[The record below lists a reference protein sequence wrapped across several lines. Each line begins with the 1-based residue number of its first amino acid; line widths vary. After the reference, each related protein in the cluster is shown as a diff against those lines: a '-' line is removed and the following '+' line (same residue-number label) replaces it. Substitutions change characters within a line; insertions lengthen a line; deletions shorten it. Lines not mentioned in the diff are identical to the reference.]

1 MEDAFGVIVVI
12 ICVIAAVAKSR
23 KNPPQRRGGRPAS
36 SFRSESAGQV
46 FQQAFDRLS
55 DKLEPA
61 AKFIDDALTNENG
74 MEVPSARRSAEVFMA
89 QADGEDEESERTYGC
104 SLGNPAAN
112 GGADRAAFAAR
123 SYDGSLGSAGANGV
137 AGRAGSLRDAGGNA
151 RMARDYGG
159 SLGSDADANGGADR
173 ATFAARSYAGSLGAS
188 AGMSGSL
195 GNPAATGMADRAAFA
210 ARSYA
215 GSLGG
220 SAGMSGSLSNPA
232 ANGGANR
239 PARNAA
245 PGAGARDYGGSLG
258 AAPTLTREP
267 LAAGMS
273 RADAEG
279 CLGGSLSGHPE
290 EGESRAEHAE
300 HLRKADAQERA
311 ILRGEERALHMRTAA
326 RTELR
331 RAVVWS
337 EILDRPKALRQ
348 R

>member
-23 KNPPQRRGGRPAS
+23 KNPPQRRGGRPAG

-61 AKFIDDALTNENG
+61 AKFIDDALTDESG
-74 MEVPSARRSAEVFMA
+74 MEASSARRSAEVFMA
-89 QADGEDEESERTYGC
+89 KADGEAAAQNYDS
-104 SLGNPAAN
+104 SLG
-112 GGADRAAFAAR
+112 
-123 SYDGSLGSAGANGV
+123 
-137 AGRAGSLRDAGGNA
+137 
-151 RMARDYGG
+151 
-159 SLGSDADANGGADR
+159 DADAD
-173 ATFAARSYAGSLGAS
+173 
-188 AGMSGSL
+188 
-195 GNPAATGMADRAAFA
+195 GMADRAAFA

-220 SAGMSGSLSNPA
+220 SAGMSGSLGNPAADGMADRAAFAARSYAGSLGGSAGMSGSLGNPA

-258 AAPTLTREP
+258 AAPALVREP

-337 EILDRPKALRQ
+337 EILDRPKALR
-348 R
+348 RR

>member
-23 KNPPQRRGGRPAS
+23 KNPPQRRGGRPAG

-61 AKFIDDALTNENG
+61 AKFIDDALTDENG

-89 QADGEDEESERTYGC
+89 KADGEAAAQNYDSSLGDADADGMADRAAFAARSYAG

-123 SYDGSLGSAGANGV
+123 SY
-137 AGRAGSLRDAGGNA
+137 
-151 RMARDYGG
+151 
-159 SLGSDADANGGADR
+159 
-173 ATFAARSYAGSLGAS
+173 AGSLGDS

-195 GNPAATGMADRAAFA
+195 G
-210 ARSYA
+210 
-215 GSLGG
+215 
-220 SAGMSGSLSNPA
+220 NPA

-245 PGAGARDYGGSLG
+245 PGVGARDYGGSLG
-258 AAPTLTREP
+258 AAPALVREP

-337 EILDRPKALRQ
+337 EILDRPRALR
-348 R
+348 RR

>member
-23 KNPPQRRGGRPAS
+23 KNPPQRRGGRPAG

-61 AKFIDDALTNENG
+61 AKFIDDALTDENG

-89 QADGEDEESERTYGC
+89 TADGEEAAQNYDS
-104 SLGNPAAN
+104 SLG
-112 GGADRAAFAAR
+112 
-123 SYDGSLGSAGANGV
+123 
-137 AGRAGSLRDAGGNA
+137 
-151 RMARDYGG
+151 
-159 SLGSDADANGGADR
+159 DADAD
-173 ATFAARSYAGSLGAS
+173 
-188 AGMSGSL
+188 
-195 GNPAATGMADRAAFA
+195 GMADRAAIA

-220 SAGMSGSLSNPA
+220 SAGMSGSLGNPAANGMADRAAFAARSYAGPLGGGAGMSGSLGTPA

-258 AAPTLTREP
+258 AAPALVREP

-337 EILDRPKALRQ
+337 EILDRPKALR
-348 R
+348 RR

>member
-23 KNPPQRRGGRPAS
+23 KNPPQRRGGRPAG

-61 AKFIDDALTNENG
+61 AKFIDDALTDENG

-89 QADGEDEESERTYGC
+89 QADGEE
-104 SLGNPAAN
+104 AAQN
-112 GGADRAAFAAR
+112 
-123 SYDGSLGSAGANGV
+123 YDGSLG
-137 AGRAGSLRDAGGNA
+137 
-151 RMARDYGG
+151 
-159 SLGSDADANGGADR
+159 DAD
-173 ATFAARSYAGSLGAS
+173 
-188 AGMSGSL
+188 
-195 GNPAATGMADRAAFA
+195 ATGMADRAAFA

-220 SAGMSGSLSNPA
+220 STGMSGSLSNPA

-258 AAPTLTREP
+258 AAPALVREP

-337 EILDRPKALRQ
+337 EILDRPKALQ
-348 R
+348 RR

>member
-23 KNPPQRRGGRPAS
+23 KNPPQRRSGRPAG

-61 AKFIDDALTNENG
+61 AKFIDDALTDENG
-74 MEVPSARRSAEVFMA
+74 MEVPSARHSAEVFMA
-89 QADGEDEESERTYGC
+89 QADGEEAAQNYDS
-104 SLGNPAAN
+104 SLSNPAAD
-112 GGADRAAFAAR
+112 GMADRAAFAAR
-123 SYDGSLGSAGANGV
+123 SYA
-137 AGRAGSLRDAGGNA
+137 
-151 RMARDYGG
+151 
-159 SLGSDADANGGADR
+159 
-173 ATFAARSYAGSLGAS
+173 
-188 AGMSGSL
+188 GSL
-195 GNPAATGMADRAAFA
+195 GNPAANGGADRAAFA

-220 SAGMSGSLSNPA
+220 SAGMSGSLGNPA

-258 AAPTLTREP
+258 AAPALVREP

-273 RADAEG
+273 RADANG

-326 RTELR
+326 RAELR

-337 EILDRPKALRQ
+337 EILDRPKALR
-348 R
+348 RR

>member
-23 KNPPQRRGGRPAS
+23 KNPPQRRGGRPVG

-61 AKFIDDALTNENG
+61 AKFIDDALTDENG

-89 QADGEDEESERTYGC
+89 KADGEEAAQNYDS
-104 SLGNPAAN
+104 SLG
-112 GGADRAAFAAR
+112 
-123 SYDGSLGSAGANGV
+123 GS
-137 AGRAGSLRDAGGNA
+137 
-151 RMARDYGG
+151 
-159 SLGSDADANGGADR
+159 
-173 ATFAARSYAGSLGAS
+173 T
-188 AGMSGSL
+188 GMSGSL
-195 GNPAATGMADRAAFA
+195 G
-210 ARSYA
+210 
-215 GSLGG
+215 
-220 SAGMSGSLSNPA
+220 NPA

-258 AAPTLTREP
+258 AAPALVREP

-337 EILDRPKALRQ
+337 EILDRPKALR
-348 R
+348 RR

>member
-23 KNPPQRRGGRPAS
+23 KNPPQRRSGRPAG

-61 AKFIDDALTNENG
+61 AKFIDDALTDENG

-89 QADGEDEESERTYGC
+89 QADGEEAAQNYDS
-104 SLGNPAAN
+104 SLSNPAAN
-112 GGADRAAFAAR
+112 GG
-123 SYDGSLGSAGANGV
+123 
-137 AGRAGSLRDAGGNA
+137 
-151 RMARDYGG
+151 
-159 SLGSDADANGGADR
+159 
-173 ATFAARSYAGSLGAS
+173 
-188 AGMSGSL
+188 
-195 GNPAATGMADRAAFA
+195 ADRAAFA

-220 SAGMSGSLSNPA
+220 SAGMSGSLGNPAADGGADRAAFTARSYAGSLGGSAGMSGSLGNPA

-337 EILDRPKALRQ
+337 EILDRPRALR
-348 R
+348 RR

>member
-23 KNPPQRRGGRPAS
+23 KNPPQRRSGRPAG

-61 AKFIDDALTNENG
+61 AKFIDDALTDENG
-74 MEVPSARRSAEVFMA
+74 MEVPSARHSAEVFMA
-89 QADGEDEESERTYGC
+89 KADGEEAAQNYDGSLGNPAANGVTDRAAFAARSYAG

-123 SYDGSLGSAGANGV
+123 SY
-137 AGRAGSLRDAGGNA
+137 
-151 RMARDYGG
+151 
-159 SLGSDADANGGADR
+159 
-173 ATFAARSYAGSLGAS
+173 AGSLGGGT
-188 AGMSGSL
+188 GMGGSL
-195 GNPAATGMADRAAFA
+195 GNPAADGMADRAAFS

-220 SAGMSGSLSNPA
+220 SAGMSGSLGNPA
-232 ANGGANR
+232 ADGGANR

-258 AAPTLTREP
+258 AASALVREP

-337 EILDRPKALRQ
+337 EILDRPKALR
-348 R
+348 RR

>member
-1 MEDAFGVIVVI
+1 MEDVFGVIVVI

-23 KNPPQRRGGRPAS
+23 KNPPQRRNGRAAS
-36 SFRSESAGQV
+36 SFRNGNAEQV

-61 AKFIDDALTNENG
+61 AKFIDDALPDENG

-89 QADGEDEESERTYGC
+89 QADGEDEEAEQNYDG

-123 SYDGSLGSAGANGV
+123 DYAGSLGNAN
-137 AGRAGSLRDAGGNA
+137 GNA

-159 SLGSDADANGGADR
+159 SLNDSAGMR
-173 ATFAARSYAGSLGAS
+173 GSLG
-188 AGMSGSL
+188 
-195 GNPAATGMADRAAFA
+195 
-210 ARSYA
+210 
-215 GSLGG
+215 
-220 SAGMSGSLSNPA
+220 NPA

-239 PARNAA
+239 AAQNAA
-245 PGAGARDYGGSLG
+245 PGAKARDYAGSLG
-258 AAPTLTREP
+258 AAPALTREP
-267 LAAGMS
+267 LATGMS

-279 CLGGSLSGHPE
+279 CLGGSLSGHSE

-300 HLRKADAQERA
+300 HLRRVDAQERA
-311 ILRGEERALHMRTAA
+311 ILRGEERALHMRSAA

-337 EILDRPKALRQ
+337 EILDKPKALR
-348 R
+348 RR

>member
-23 KNPPQRRGGRPAS
+23 KNPPQRRSGRPAG
-36 SFRSESAGQV
+36 SFRSESAVQV

-61 AKFIDDALTNENG
+61 AKFIDDALTDEKG

-89 QADGEDEESERTYGC
+89 QADGEEAAQNYDS
-104 SLGNPAAN
+104 SLGDADAD
-112 GGADRAAFAAR
+112 GMADRAAFAAR
-123 SYDGSLGSAGANGV
+123 SYA
-137 AGRAGSLRDAGGNA
+137 
-151 RMARDYGG
+151 
-159 SLGSDADANGGADR
+159 
-173 ATFAARSYAGSLGAS
+173 
-188 AGMSGSL
+188 GSL
-195 GNPAATGMADRAAFA
+195 GNPAANGMADRAAFA

-220 SAGMSGSLSNPA
+220 SAGMSGSLGNPA

-245 PGAGARDYGGSLG
+245 PGVGARDYGGSLG
-258 AAPTLTREP
+258 AAPALVREP

-311 ILRGEERALHMRTAA
+311 ILRREERALHMRTAA

-337 EILDRPKALRQ
+337 EILDRPKALR
-348 R
+348 RR

>member
-23 KNPPQRRGGRPAS
+23 KNPPQRRSGRPAG

-61 AKFIDDALTNENG
+61 AKFIDDALTDENG

-89 QADGEDEESERTYGC
+89 KADGE
-104 SLGNPAAN
+104 AAAQN
-112 GGADRAAFAAR
+112 
-123 SYDGSLGSAGANGV
+123 YDGSLSNPAADGV
-137 AGRAGSLRDAGGNA
+137 T
-151 RMARDYGG
+151 
-159 SLGSDADANGGADR
+159 DR
-173 ATFAARSYAGSLGAS
+173 AAFAARSYAGSLGGG

-195 GNPAATGMADRAAFA
+195 GNPAADGMADRAAFA

-220 SAGMSGSLSNPA
+220 SAGMSGSLGDA
-232 ANGGANR
+232 DADGGANR

-258 AAPTLTREP
+258 AAPALVREP

-337 EILDRPKALRQ
+337 EILDRPKALR
-348 R
+348 RR

>member
-23 KNPPQRRGGRPAS
+23 KNPPQRRGGRPAG

-61 AKFIDDALTNENG
+61 AKFIDDALTDENG

-89 QADGEDEESERTYGC
+89 QADGEAAAQNYDS
-104 SLGNPAAN
+104 SLG
-112 GGADRAAFAAR
+112 
-123 SYDGSLGSAGANGV
+123 
-137 AGRAGSLRDAGGNA
+137 
-151 RMARDYGG
+151 
-159 SLGSDADANGGADR
+159 DADAD
-173 ATFAARSYAGSLGAS
+173 
-188 AGMSGSL
+188 
-195 GNPAATGMADRAAFA
+195 GMADRAAFA

-220 SAGMSGSLSNPA
+220 SAGMSGSLGNPA

-258 AAPTLTREP
+258 AAPVLVREP

-273 RADAEG
+273 RADAED

-337 EILDRPKALRQ
+337 EILDRPKALR
-348 R
+348 RR

>member
-23 KNPPQRRGGRPAS
+23 KNPPQRRSGRPAG
-36 SFRSESAGQV
+36 SFRSDSAGQV

-61 AKFIDDALTNENG
+61 AKFIDDALTDENG

-89 QADGEDEESERTYGC
+89 QADGEEAAQNYNS
-104 SLGNPAAN
+104 SLGDTNAN
-112 GGADRAAFAAR
+112 GMADRAAFAAR
-123 SYDGSLGSAGANGV
+123 SYA
-137 AGRAGSLRDAGGNA
+137 
-151 RMARDYGG
+151 
-159 SLGSDADANGGADR
+159 
-173 ATFAARSYAGSLGAS
+173 
-188 AGMSGSL
+188 GSL
-195 GNPAATGMADRAAFA
+195 GNPAANGGADRAAFA

-220 SAGMSGSLSNPA
+220 SAGMSGSLGNPA

-239 PARNAA
+239 PAWNAA

-258 AAPTLTREP
+258 AAPALVREP

-337 EILDRPKALRQ
+337 EILDRPKALR
-348 R
+348 RR

>member
-23 KNPPQRRGGRPAS
+23 KNPPQRRGGRPAG

-61 AKFIDDALTNENG
+61 AKFIDDALPDENG

-89 QADGEDEESERTYGC
+89 QADGEEAAQNYDS
-104 SLGNPAAN
+104 SLG
-112 GGADRAAFAAR
+112 
-123 SYDGSLGSAGANGV
+123 
-137 AGRAGSLRDAGGNA
+137 
-151 RMARDYGG
+151 
-159 SLGSDADANGGADR
+159 DADAN
-173 ATFAARSYAGSLGAS
+173 
-188 AGMSGSL
+188 
-195 GNPAATGMADRAAFA
+195 GMADRAAFA

-220 SAGMSGSLSNPA
+220 SAGMSGSLGNPA
-232 ANGGANR
+232 TN
-239 PARNAA
+239 
-245 PGAGARDYGGSLG
+245 
-258 AAPTLTREP
+258 
-267 LAAGMS
+267 GMS

-337 EILDRPKALRQ
+337 EILDKPKALR
-348 R
+348 RR

>member
-23 KNPPQRRGGRPAS
+23 KNPPQRRGGRPAG

-61 AKFIDDALTNENG
+61 AKFIDDALADENG

-89 QADGEDEESERTYGC
+89 KADGEEAAQNYDS
-104 SLGNPAAN
+104 SLGDADAN
-112 GGADRAAFAAR
+112 GMADRAAFAAR
-123 SYDGSLGSAGANGV
+123 SYA
-137 AGRAGSLRDAGGNA
+137 
-151 RMARDYGG
+151 
-159 SLGSDADANGGADR
+159 
-173 ATFAARSYAGSLGAS
+173 
-188 AGMSGSL
+188 GSL
-195 GNPAATGMADRAAFA
+195 GNPAANGGADRAAFA

-220 SAGMSGSLSNPA
+220 SAGMSGSLGNPA
-232 ANGGANR
+232 ADGGANR

-258 AAPTLTREP
+258 AAPALVREP

-273 RADAEG
+273 RADANG

-290 EGESRAEHAE
+290 EGETRAEHAE
-300 HLRKADAQERA
+300 HLRKVDAQERA

-337 EILDRPKALRQ
+337 EILDRPKALR
-348 R
+348 RR

>member
-23 KNPPQRRGGRPAS
+23 KNPPQRRGGRPAG

-55 DKLEPA
+55 DKLDSA
-61 AKFIDDALTNENG
+61 AKFIDDALPDENG

-89 QADGEDEESERTYGC
+89 QADGEEAAQNYDS
-104 SLGNPAAN
+104 SLG
-112 GGADRAAFAAR
+112 
-123 SYDGSLGSAGANGV
+123 
-137 AGRAGSLRDAGGNA
+137 
-151 RMARDYGG
+151 
-159 SLGSDADANGGADR
+159 
-173 ATFAARSYAGSLGAS
+173 
-188 AGMSGSL
+188 
-195 GNPAATGMADRAAFA
+195 
-210 ARSYA
+210 
-215 GSLGG
+215 
-220 SAGMSGSLSNPA
+220 NPA

-258 AAPTLTREP
+258 AAPALVREP

-337 EILDRPKALRQ
+337 EILDKPKALR
-348 R
+348 RR

>member
-23 KNPPQRRGGRPAS
+23 KNPPQRRSGRAAR
-36 SFRSESAGQV
+36 SFRSENAEQV

-61 AKFIDDALTNENG
+61 AKFIDDALTDENG

-89 QADGEDEESERTYGC
+89 QADGE
-104 SLGNPAAN
+104 AAAQN
-112 GGADRAAFAAR
+112 
-123 SYDGSLGSAGANGV
+123 YD
-137 AGRAGSLRDAGGNA
+137 
-151 RMARDYGG
+151 
-159 SLGSDADANGGADR
+159 
-173 ATFAARSYAGSLGAS
+173 
-188 AGMSGSL
+188 GSL
-195 GNPAATGMADRAAFA
+195 GNPAADGGADRAAFA

-220 SAGMSGSLSNPA
+220 SAGMSGSLGNPA

-258 AAPTLTREP
+258 AAPALVREP

-337 EILDRPKALRQ
+337 EILDRPKALR
-348 R
+348 RR

>member
-23 KNPPQRRGGRPAS
+23 KNPPQRRSGRPAG

-61 AKFIDDALTNENG
+61 AKLIDDALTDENG
-74 MEVPSARRSAEVFMA
+74 MEVPSARCSAEVFMA
-89 QADGEDEESERTYGC
+89 QADGEEAAQNYDSSLGNPAANGMADRAAFVARSYAS

-123 SYDGSLGSAGANGV
+123 SYG
-137 AGRAGSLRDAGGNA
+137 
-151 RMARDYGG
+151 
-159 SLGSDADANGGADR
+159 
-173 ATFAARSYAGSLGAS
+173 
-188 AGMSGSL
+188 
-195 GNPAATGMADRAAFA
+195 
-210 ARSYA
+210 

-220 SAGMSGSLSNPA
+220 SAGMSGSLGNPA

-245 PGAGARDYGGSLG
+245 PGTGARDYGGSLG
-258 AAPTLTREP
+258 AAPALVREP

-311 ILRGEERALHMRTAA
+311 ILRGGERALHMGTAA

-337 EILDRPKALRQ
+337 EILDRPKALR
-348 R
+348 RR

>member
-23 KNPPQRRGGRPAS
+23 KNPPQRRSGRLAG

-61 AKFIDDALTNENG
+61 AKFIDDALTDENG

-89 QADGEDEESERTYGC
+89 QADGEEAAQNYDS
-104 SLGNPAAN
+104 SLSNPAAD
-112 GGADRAAFAAR
+112 GMADRAAFAAR
-123 SYDGSLGSAGANGV
+123 SYA
-137 AGRAGSLRDAGGNA
+137 
-151 RMARDYGG
+151 
-159 SLGSDADANGGADR
+159 
-173 ATFAARSYAGSLGAS
+173 
-188 AGMSGSL
+188 GSL
-195 GNPAATGMADRAAFA
+195 GNPAANGGADRAAFA

-220 SAGMSGSLSNPA
+220 SAGMSGSLGNPA

-258 AAPTLTREP
+258 AAPALVREP

-273 RADAEG
+273 RADANG

-326 RTELR
+326 RAELR

-337 EILDRPKALRQ
+337 EILDRPKALR
-348 R
+348 RR

>member
-23 KNPPQRRGGRPAS
+23 KNPPQRRSGRPAG

-61 AKFIDDALTNENG
+61 AKFIDDALTDENG
-74 MEVPSARRSAEVFMA
+74 MEVPSARHSAEVFMA
-89 QADGEDEESERTYGC
+89 KADGEEAAQNYDS
-104 SLGNPAAN
+104 SLGNPAA
-112 GGADRAAFAAR
+112 D
-123 SYDGSLGSAGANGV
+123 
-137 AGRAGSLRDAGGNA
+137 
-151 RMARDYGG
+151 
-159 SLGSDADANGGADR
+159 
-173 ATFAARSYAGSLGAS
+173 
-188 AGMSGSL
+188 
-195 GNPAATGMADRAAFA
+195 GMADRAAFA

-220 SAGMSGSLSNPA
+220 STGMSGSLSNPA
-232 ANGGANR
+232 ANGVTDRAAFSARSYAGSLGGSAGMSGSLGNPAAGGGANR

-258 AAPTLTREP
+258 AAPALVREP

-273 RADAEG
+273 RADANG
-279 CLGGSLSGHPE
+279 CLGGSLSDHPE

-337 EILDRPKALRQ
+337 EILDRPKALR
-348 R
+348 RR

>member
-23 KNPPQRRGGRPAS
+23 KNPPQRRSGRPAG

-61 AKFIDDALTNENG
+61 AKFIDDALTDENG

-89 QADGEDEESERTYGC
+89 QADGEAAAQNYDS
-104 SLGNPAAN
+104 SLGDTDAD

-123 SYDGSLGSAGANGV
+123 SY
-137 AGRAGSLRDAGGNA
+137 
-151 RMARDYGG
+151 
-159 SLGSDADANGGADR
+159 
-173 ATFAARSYAGSLGAS
+173 AGSLGGS

-195 GNPAATGMADRAAFA
+195 GNPAAGGMADRAAFA

-258 AAPTLTREP
+258 AAPALVREP

-337 EILDRPKALRQ
+337 EILDRPKALR
-348 R
+348 RR

>member
-23 KNPPQRRGGRPAS
+23 KNPPQRRSGRPAG

-61 AKFIDDALTNENG
+61 AKFIDDALTDENG

-89 QADGEDEESERTYGC
+89 QADGEAAAQNYDG
-104 SLGNPAAN
+104 SLGNPAAD

-123 SYDGSLGSAGANGV
+123 SYA
-137 AGRAGSLRDAGGNA
+137 
-151 RMARDYGG
+151 
-159 SLGSDADANGGADR
+159 
-173 ATFAARSYAGSLGAS
+173 
-188 AGMSGSL
+188 GSL
-195 GNPAATGMADRAAFA
+195 GNPAANGGADRAAFA

-220 SAGMSGSLSNPA
+220 SAGMSGSLGNPA

-258 AAPTLTREP
+258 AAPALVREP

-273 RADAEG
+273 RADAED

-337 EILDRPKALRQ
+337 EILDRPKALR
-348 R
+348 RR

>member
-1 MEDAFGVIVVI
+1 MEDVFGVIVVI

-23 KNPPQRRGGRPAS
+23 KNPPQRRSGRPAG

-61 AKFIDDALTNENG
+61 AKFIDDALTDENG

-89 QADGEDEESERTYGC
+89 QADGEAAAQNYDS
-104 SLGNPAAN
+104 SLG
-112 GGADRAAFAAR
+112 
-123 SYDGSLGSAGANGV
+123 
-137 AGRAGSLRDAGGNA
+137 
-151 RMARDYGG
+151 
-159 SLGSDADANGGADR
+159 DADAD
-173 ATFAARSYAGSLGAS
+173 
-188 AGMSGSL
+188 
-195 GNPAATGMADRAAFA
+195 GMADRAAFA

-220 SAGMSGSLSNPA
+220 SAGMSGSLGNPAANGGADRAAFAARSYAGSLGGSAGMSGSLGNPA

-258 AAPTLTREP
+258 AAPALVREP

-300 HLRKADAQERA
+300 HLRRVDAQERA
-311 ILRGEERALHMRTAA
+311 ILRGEARALRLRTAA

-337 EILDRPKALRQ
+337 EILDRPKALR
-348 R
+348 RR

>member
-23 KNPPQRRGGRPAS
+23 KNPPQRRGGRPAG

-61 AKFIDDALTNENG
+61 AKFIDDALTDENG

-89 QADGEDEESERTYGC
+89 QADGEEAAQNYDG
-104 SLGNPAAN
+104 SLGDADAN
-112 GGADRAAFAAR
+112 GMADRAAFAAR
-123 SYDGSLGSAGANGV
+123 SY
-137 AGRAGSLRDAGGNA
+137 
-151 RMARDYGG
+151 
-159 SLGSDADANGGADR
+159 
-173 ATFAARSYAGSLGAS
+173 AGSLGGS

-195 GNPAATGMADRAAFA
+195 GNPATGMADRAAFA

-220 SAGMSGSLSNPA
+220 STGMSGSLSNPA

-258 AAPTLTREP
+258 AAPALVREP

-337 EILDRPKALRQ
+337 EILDRPKALR
-348 R
+348 RR

>member
-23 KNPPQRRGGRPAS
+23 KNPPQRRSGRPAG

-61 AKFIDDALTNENG
+61 AKFIDDALTDENG

-89 QADGEDEESERTYGC
+89 QADGEEAAQNYNS
-104 SLGNPAAN
+104 SLGNA
-112 GGADRAAFAAR
+112 
-123 SYDGSLGSAGANGV
+123 
-137 AGRAGSLRDAGGNA
+137 
-151 RMARDYGG
+151 
-159 SLGSDADANGGADR
+159 DAD
-173 ATFAARSYAGSLGAS
+173 
-188 AGMSGSL
+188 
-195 GNPAATGMADRAAFA
+195 GMADRAAFA

-220 SAGMSGSLSNPA
+220 SAGMSGSLGNPAATGMAYRAAFAAQSYAGSLGGSAEMSGSLGNPA

-258 AAPTLTREP
+258 AAPALVREP

-279 CLGGSLSGHPE
+279 CLGGSLSGHSE

-300 HLRKADAQERA
+300 HLRRVDAQERA
-311 ILRGEERALHMRTAA
+311 ILRGEARALRLRTAA

-337 EILDRPKALRQ
+337 EILDRPKALR
-348 R
+348 RR

>member
-23 KNPPQRRGGRPAS
+23 KNPPQRRGGRPAG

-61 AKFIDDALTNENG
+61 AKFIDDALTDENG

-89 QADGEDEESERTYGC
+89 QADGEEAAQNYDS
-104 SLGNPAAN
+104 SLG
-112 GGADRAAFAAR
+112 
-123 SYDGSLGSAGANGV
+123 
-137 AGRAGSLRDAGGNA
+137 
-151 RMARDYGG
+151 
-159 SLGSDADANGGADR
+159 DADAN
-173 ATFAARSYAGSLGAS
+173 
-188 AGMSGSL
+188 
-195 GNPAATGMADRAAFA
+195 GMADRAAFA

-220 SAGMSGSLSNPA
+220 SAGMSGSLGNPA

-245 PGAGARDYGGSLG
+245 PGVGARDYGGSLG
-258 AAPTLTREP
+258 AAPALVREP

-337 EILDRPKALRQ
+337 EILDRPKALR
-348 R
+348 RR

>member
-23 KNPPQRRGGRPAS
+23 KNPPQRRGGRPAG

-61 AKFIDDALTNENG
+61 AKFIDDALTDENG

-89 QADGEDEESERTYGC
+89 QADGEAAAQNYDS
-104 SLGNPAAN
+104 SLGNPATN
-112 GGADRAAFAAR
+112 GG
-123 SYDGSLGSAGANGV
+123 
-137 AGRAGSLRDAGGNA
+137 
-151 RMARDYGG
+151 
-159 SLGSDADANGGADR
+159 
-173 ATFAARSYAGSLGAS
+173 
-188 AGMSGSL
+188 
-195 GNPAATGMADRAAFA
+195 ADRAAFA

-215 GSLGG
+215 GSLGD
-220 SAGMSGSLSNPA
+220 SAGMSGSLGNPA

-258 AAPTLTREP
+258 AAPALVREP

-337 EILDRPKALRQ
+337 EILDRPKALR
-348 R
+348 RR

>member
-23 KNPPQRRGGRPAS
+23 KNPPQRRGGRPAG

-61 AKFIDDALTNENG
+61 AKFIDDALTDENG

-89 QADGEDEESERTYGC
+89 QADGEEAAQNYDS
-104 SLGNPAAN
+104 SLG
-112 GGADRAAFAAR
+112 
-123 SYDGSLGSAGANGV
+123 
-137 AGRAGSLRDAGGNA
+137 
-151 RMARDYGG
+151 
-159 SLGSDADANGGADR
+159 DADANGG
-173 ATFAARSYAGSLGAS
+173 
-188 AGMSGSL
+188 
-195 GNPAATGMADRAAFA
+195 ADRAAFA

-220 SAGMSGSLSNPA
+220 SAGMSGSLGNPA

-258 AAPTLTREP
+258 AAPALVREP

-337 EILDRPKALRQ
+337 EILDRPKALR
-348 R
+348 RR

>member
-12 ICVIAAVAKSR
+12 ICVIAAVAKSM
-23 KNPPQRRGGRPAS
+23 KNPPQRRIGRPAG

-61 AKFIDDALTNENG
+61 AKFIDDALTDENG

-89 QADGEDEESERTYGC
+89 QADGEEAAQNYDS
-104 SLGNPAAN
+104 SLG
-112 GGADRAAFAAR
+112 
-123 SYDGSLGSAGANGV
+123 
-137 AGRAGSLRDAGGNA
+137 
-151 RMARDYGG
+151 
-159 SLGSDADANGGADR
+159 
-173 ATFAARSYAGSLGAS
+173 
-188 AGMSGSL
+188 
-195 GNPAATGMADRAAFA
+195 
-210 ARSYA
+210 
-215 GSLGG
+215 
-220 SAGMSGSLSNPA
+220 NPA

-258 AAPTLTREP
+258 AAPALVREP

-337 EILDRPKALRQ
+337 EILDRPKALR
-348 R
+348 RR

>member
-23 KNPPQRRGGRPAS
+23 KNPPQRRNGRAAS
-36 SFRSESAGQV
+36 SFRSRDAEQV

-61 AKFIDDALTNENG
+61 TKFIDDALTDENE

-89 QADGEDEESERTYGC
+89 QANGVDGEAEQSYDG

-112 GGADRAAFAAR
+112 GRADRAAFAAQ
-123 SYDGSLGSAGANGV
+123 S
-137 AGRAGSLRDAGGNA
+137 
-151 RMARDYGG
+151 YGG
-159 SLGSDADANGGADR
+159 SLGSSSGMNGGSLGDADAKGE
-173 ATFAARSYAGSLGAS
+173 T
-188 AGMSGSL
+188 
-195 GNPAATGMADRAAFA
+195 DRAAFA

-215 GSLGG
+215 GSLGD
-220 SAGMSGSLSNPA
+220 SAGMSGGSLSNPA
-232 ANGGANR
+232 ASGGVNAS
-239 PARNAA
+239 AQNAA
-245 PGAGARDYGGSLG
+245 PGTRARDYGGSLG
-258 AAPTLTREP
+258 TAPALTREP
-267 LAAGMS
+267 LTTGMS
-273 RADAEG
+273 RADADG
-279 CLGGSLSGHPE
+279 CLGGSLSGHSE

-300 HLRKADAQERA
+300 HLRKVDAQERA

-337 EILDRPKALRQ
+337 EILDKPKALR
-348 R
+348 RR

>member
-1 MEDAFGVIVVI
+1 
-12 ICVIAAVAKSR
+12 
-23 KNPPQRRGGRPAS
+23 
-36 SFRSESAGQV
+36 
-46 FQQAFDRLS
+46 
-55 DKLEPA
+55 
-61 AKFIDDALTNENG
+61 
-74 MEVPSARRSAEVFMA
+74 MA
-89 QADGEDEESERTYGC
+89 QADGEEAAQNYDS

-112 GGADRAAFAAR
+112 GG
-123 SYDGSLGSAGANGV
+123 
-137 AGRAGSLRDAGGNA
+137 
-151 RMARDYGG
+151 
-159 SLGSDADANGGADR
+159 
-173 ATFAARSYAGSLGAS
+173 
-188 AGMSGSL
+188 
-195 GNPAATGMADRAAFA
+195 ADRAAFA

-220 SAGMSGSLSNPA
+220 SAGMSGSLGDA
-232 ANGGANR
+232 DADGGANR
-239 PARNAA
+239 PAWNAA

-258 AAPTLTREP
+258 AAPALVREP

-337 EILDRPKALRQ
+337 EILDRPKALR
-348 R
+348 RR

>member
-61 AKFIDDALTNENG
+61 AKFIDDALTDENET
-74 MEVPSARRSAEVFMA
+74 EVPSARRSAEVFMA
-89 QADGEDEESERTYGC
+89 QADGEDEESERNYGS

-123 SYDGSLGSAGANGV
+123 SYDGSLGSAGTNGV
-137 AGRAGSLRDAGGNA
+137 VGRAGSLRNAGGNA

-159 SLGSDADANGGADR
+159 SLSSEADANDGA
-173 ATFAARSYAGSLGAS
+173 G
-188 AGMSGSL
+188 
-195 GNPAATGMADRAAFA
+195 RAAFA

-215 GSLGG
+215 GSLG

-232 ANGGANR
+232 ANGVTDRAAFAARSYAGSRGGSAGMSGSLGKPAANGGANR
-239 PARNAA
+239 PTKSAA
-245 PGAGARDYGGSLG
+245 PGAEARDYGGSLG

-273 RADAEG
+273 RADANG
-279 CLGGSLSGHPE
+279 CLGGSLSGHSE
-290 EGESRAEHAE
+290 EGESRTEHAE

-311 ILRGEERALHMRTAA
+311 ILRGEARALRLRTAA

-337 EILDRPKALRQ
+337 EILDRPKALR
-348 R
+348 RR

>member
-1 MEDAFGVIVVI
+1 
-12 ICVIAAVAKSR
+12 
-23 KNPPQRRGGRPAS
+23 
-36 SFRSESAGQV
+36 
-46 FQQAFDRLS
+46 
-55 DKLEPA
+55 
-61 AKFIDDALTNENG
+61 
-74 MEVPSARRSAEVFMA
+74 MA
-89 QADGEDEESERTYGC
+89 QADGEAAAQNYDSSLGDADADGMADRAAFAARSYAG

-123 SYDGSLGSAGANGV
+123 SY
-137 AGRAGSLRDAGGNA
+137 
-151 RMARDYGG
+151 
-159 SLGSDADANGGADR
+159 
-173 ATFAARSYAGSLGAS
+173 AGSLG
-188 AGMSGSL
+188 GGTRMSGSL
-195 GNPAATGMADRAAFA
+195 GNPAAD
-210 ARSYA
+210 
-215 GSLGG
+215 
-220 SAGMSGSLSNPA
+220 
-232 ANGGANR
+232 GGANR

-258 AAPTLTREP
+258 AAPALVREP

-273 RADAEG
+273 RADANG

-337 EILDRPKALRQ
+337 EILDRPKALR
-348 R
+348 RR

>member
-1 MEDAFGVIVVI
+1 M
-12 ICVIAAVAKSR
+12 AK
-23 KNPPQRRGGRPAS
+23 
-36 SFRSESAGQV
+36 
-46 FQQAFDRLS
+46 
-55 DKLEPA
+55 
-61 AKFIDDALTNENG
+61 
-74 MEVPSARRSAEVFMA
+74 
-89 QADGEDEESERTYGC
+89 ADGEEAAQNYDS
-104 SLGNPAAN
+104 SLG
-112 GGADRAAFAAR
+112 
-123 SYDGSLGSAGANGV
+123 GS
-137 AGRAGSLRDAGGNA
+137 
-151 RMARDYGG
+151 
-159 SLGSDADANGGADR
+159 
-173 ATFAARSYAGSLGAS
+173 T
-188 AGMSGSL
+188 GMSGSL
-195 GNPAATGMADRAAFA
+195 GNPAADGGADRAAFA

-258 AAPTLTREP
+258 AAPALVREP

-337 EILDRPKALRQ
+337 EILDRPKALR
-348 R
+348 RR

>member
-23 KNPPQRRGGRPAS
+23 KNPPQRRSGRPAG

-61 AKFIDDALTNENG
+61 AKFIDDALTDENG

-89 QADGEDEESERTYGC
+89 QADGEEAAQNYDS
-104 SLGNPAAN
+104 SLGDTNAN
-112 GGADRAAFAAR
+112 GMADRAAFAAR
-123 SYDGSLGSAGANGV
+123 SYA
-137 AGRAGSLRDAGGNA
+137 
-151 RMARDYGG
+151 
-159 SLGSDADANGGADR
+159 
-173 ATFAARSYAGSLGAS
+173 
-188 AGMSGSL
+188 GSL
-195 GNPAATGMADRAAFA
+195 GNPAANGGADRAAFA

-220 SAGMSGSLSNPA
+220 SAGMSGSLGNPA

-258 AAPTLTREP
+258 AAPALVREP

-337 EILDRPKALRQ
+337 EILDRPKALR
-348 R
+348 RR